1 MPEALLPHLLVACRL
16 TLHGGPSPLLALLG
30 AHHDPAFGALR
41 QVLRRGRGLGDPTHP
56 AHPRHGEPGHVLCAV
71 EPTVGDVDAGLLPAL
86 LQLPRQGLHRLQQRP
101 FVAGVAVTGL
111 QEVRHPLPRRHQGQ
125 HPLLLPVGTGIPV
138 GDRDHRRRARVLA
151 VFLLLTGR
159 VGARPFLRAPQRH
172 VQGLRGLSPLRQVQ
186 RILAV
191 HRERGRIGMQPP
203 DLDPKRS
210 PRP

>member
-1 MPEALLPHLLVACRL
+1 MPEALLPRLLVACRL

-41 QVLRRGRGLGDPTHP
+41 QVRLLPAPPVVHPLGAVLPRVAGR
-56 AHPRHGEPGHVLCAV
+56 EPLLH
-71 EPTVGDVDAGLLPAL
+71 LLPAL

-125 HPLLLPVGTGIPV
+125 YPLLLPVGTGIPV
-138 GDRDHRRRARVLA
+138 GDRDQRRRARVLA

-172 VQGLRGLSPLRQVQ
+172 VQGLRGL
-186 RILAV
+186 
-191 HRERGRIGMQPP
+191 
-203 DLDPKRS
+203 
-210 PRP
+210 